1 MQIVFDFRAEL
12 QKTQI
17 VCFNSIKKIFLKP
30 TKKNVIYFLS
40 PFNNKEMTIANY
52 NITIEITIKWKYDSK
67 NSEELLAVVIDI
79 VVTFVNHVE
88 NLYQKA
94 NQKLHALARVY
105 IYIDKIVFK
114 THLFSKFSKNI
125 SLYLLKLCQYNRSFF
140 KESKI
145 FYIYLYIYVC
155 IYIYWYIEKNKDI
168 ITTEFTTSRFTLLQS
183 SGKYEWCA
191 DIYMVCKYWN
201 WAIW

>member
-114 THLFSKFSKNI
+114 THLFSKFSKKNFA
-125 SLYLLKLCQYNRSFF
+125 FF
-140 KESKI
+140 
-145 FYIYLYIYVC
+145 
-155 IYIYWYIEKNKDI
+155 
-168 ITTEFTTSRFTLLQS
+168 TEAS
-183 SGKYEWCA
+183 S
-191 DIYMVCKYWN
+191 V
-201 WAIW
+201 

>member
-94 NQKLHALARVY
+94 NQKLHALARVVNFMTEEKHRSVMKAFSFIPNAIIAHLYRCFKNNWKKYLRLQQKGYTQSIQWQMLEFLSATPLHIYKY
-105 IYIDKIVFK
+105 IYI
-114 THLFSKFSKNI
+114 
-125 SLYLLKLCQYNRSFF
+125 YR
-140 KESKI
+140 
-145 FYIYLYIYVC
+145 
-155 IYIYWYIEKNKDI
+155 
-168 ITTEFTTSRFTLLQS
+168 
-183 SGKYEWCA
+183 
-191 DIYMVCKYWN
+191 
-201 WAIW
+201 